1 MKKIL
6 ISAISKNNVI
16 GNNDS
21 LPWDKDEFK
30 EDLQYFRKNTVE
42 KIVVYGYN
50 TLKSLNYR
58 LLTSRVN
65 LVVTNKQLENA
76 AFPVCND
83 ITKLDEI
90 INIINIENKEEVYI
104 IGGSQIYKYFLD
116 NNLVDELYI
125 TEIDKEYD
133 GNIYF
138 PEYDKSLYQ
147 EYERTINYNKD
158 NIRFDFVKYKKS
170 ISN

>member
-6 ISAISKNNVI
+6 IAAISKNNVI

-30 EDLQYFRKNTVE
+30 EDLLYFRKNTVE

-58 LLTSRVN
+58 LLPSRVN
-65 LVVTNKQLENA
+65 VVITNKNLENA

-83 ITKLDEI
+83 IAKLDEV
-90 INIINIENKEEVYI
+90 INNIDTWNKEEFYI
-104 IGGSQIYKYFLD
+104 IGGFKIYKYFLD

-125 TEIDKEYD
+125 TEINKEYEGD
-133 GNIYF
+133 TYF

-147 EYERTINYNKD
+147 EYERIVNYNKD
-158 NIRFDFVKYKKS
+158 NVRFDFVKYKKS
-170 ISN
+170 TNN